1 MRVQIQTTYD
11 ERNRAHLMSIS
22 SHRDTKGSCKTKVGQ
37 LQIVTFIDKEIL
49 RLEVPMKDA
58 MRMAVKQPRCELVSE
73 SLQKKIEHMLNRG
86 LSDTERRKSTRIGLD

>member
-1 MRVQIQTTYD
+1 
-11 ERNRAHLMSIS
+11 MSIS

-49 RLEVPMKDA
+49 RLEIPMKDA

-73 SLQKKIEHMLNRG
+73 SLQKKLIEHMLNRG
-86 LSDTERRKSTRIGLD
+86 LSNTERRKSTRIGLD